1 MTGTTPAT
9 PPRRDDLT
17 ALVFRA
23 LYPGYDLHAIGS
35 GIHVAV
41 PRNTPCYAAR
51 SIAAIAA
58 IARQISQR
66 PPVPAP
72 PGTPADPS

>member
-9 PPRRDDLT
+9 PPGQPGRDDLT
-17 ALVFRA
+17 LRVFRA
-23 LYPGYDLHAIGS
+23 LYPAYDLHAIGS

-51 SIAAIAA
+51 SIAAL
-58 IARQISQR
+58 ARPS
-66 PPVPAP
+66 AP
-72 PGTPADPS
+72 

>member
-9 PPRRDDLT
+9 PPGPPRRDLT

-23 LYPGYDLHAIGS
+23 LYPGYDLHAIG
-35 GIHVAV
+35 GLHVVV
-41 PRNTPCYAAR
+41 PRDTPCYADR
-51 SIAAIAA
+51 SIAA

-66 PPVPAP
+66 PPDPSP
-72 PGTPADPS
+72 PADPS

>member
-9 PPRRDDLT
+9 PPGRDDLT

-51 SIAAIAA
+51 SIAAL
-58 IARQISQR
+58 ARPS
-66 PPVPAP
+66 AP
-72 PGTPADPS
+72 